1 MDFRVEIIAIGDELC
16 YGRVQDTNSYWIAD
30 QITRMGGE
38 VKRITCIKDELDE
51 IYGAFRE
58 SLGRKPNIII
68 STGGLGPTSDDRTLD
83 SISKLTNREIIIS
96 RKALISISKK
106 RKIKLD
112 EMPDFFKKMSRTL
125 EGATCILNP
134 IGVAPITIIKID
146 RTILMV
152 LPGPPREVKSI
163 FNTKLAGI
171 INKETSTRSFS
182 KRLLV
187 NLRES
192 EVSPIIDE
200 LMNSNINTYFKPL
213 VGEYDPKKGLPIEII
228 VFDKNIEKCKKR
240 IKKMLILFKNLLS
253 EKGEKISN

>member
-30 QITRMGGE
+30 QITRMGGK

-58 SLGRKPNIII
+58 SLSRKPKIII

-83 SISKLTNREIIIS
+83 SISKLTKREIIIS
-96 RKALISISKK
+96 KEVLISISKK

-112 EMPDFFKKMSRTL
+112 KMPDFFKKMSRTL
-125 EGATCILNP
+125 ESAKCILNP
-134 IGVAPITIIKID
+134 VGVAPATMLKID
-146 RTILMV
+146 QTILIV

-163 FNTKLAGI
+163 FITRLEGI
-171 INKETSTRSFS
+171 IKKETSTRSLS

-200 LMNSNINTYFKPL
+200 LMDSNNNTYFKPL
-213 VGEYDPKKGLPIEII
+213 VSEYDPKKGLPIEII

-240 IKKMLILFKNLLS
+240 MRKMLILFKNLLS
-253 EKGEKISN
+253 EKGETI